1 MQGHTQGSQCD
12 LRNVNGGRL
21 VCADGVRLGPASQ
34 GTADISDGETSPSIS
49 QADGWSRAGCPSA
62 SLACGCLGPAPSG
75 RQRAR
80 GLPPGKR
87 SLRLQGL
94 AHPPGA
100 GQGRWPGGPHPAGMG
115 GGVCYQGAAGS
126 LLEGEPSS
134 RLWVGRESTLDFRG
148 DGRLVS
154 APLRTSAATVE
165 SAASSLSVWVL
176 WLHSSFSLI

>member
-34 GTADISDGETSPSIS
+34 GTADVSDGETSPSIS

-94 AHPPGA
+94 AHPPRA
-100 GQGRWPGGPHPAGMG
+100 GQGRWPGGPYPAGMG
-115 GGVCYQGAAGS
+115 AGS
-126 LLEGEPSS
+126 VIKGQL
-134 RLWVGRESTLDFRG
+134 
-148 DGRLVS
+148 
-154 APLRTSAATVE
+154 
-165 SAASSLSVWVL
+165 AASWKKSLPPGGGWAGRAHWISVVTGASSVL
-176 WLHSSFSLI
+176 L